1 MNENNNITP
10 DPRVLGLIRRTRKPH
25 ITMINGLWVVA
36 ATPVFM
42 NPVAVFLAFR
52 FIEKLNSLAPSK
64 MPSNHVFE
72 NGQRG
77 LI

>member
-1 MNENNNITP
+1 MQKIKSKTP
-10 DPRVLGLIRRTRKPH
+10 EPRVIELISRTRKPH
-25 ITMINGLWVVA
+25 ITMLNGLWVVA
-36 ATPVFM
+36 ATPMIM

-52 FIEKLNSLAPSK
+52 FIEKLNAMSPSK